1 MQGAKWD
8 YKKKCVQDS
17 DPKVPLVEFP
27 VIWLE
32 PMEMASDLQLSPSKN
47 FECPL
52 YKTSARKGE
61 LMTTGHSTNFVLMLN
76 LPSLVHQ
83 DFWIRRGTALLC
95 MTDD

>member
-61 LMTTGHSTNFVLMLN
+61 LMTTGHSTNYVLDLE
-76 LPSLVHQ
+76 LPS
-83 DFWIRRGTALLC
+83 TEE
-95 MTDD
+95 